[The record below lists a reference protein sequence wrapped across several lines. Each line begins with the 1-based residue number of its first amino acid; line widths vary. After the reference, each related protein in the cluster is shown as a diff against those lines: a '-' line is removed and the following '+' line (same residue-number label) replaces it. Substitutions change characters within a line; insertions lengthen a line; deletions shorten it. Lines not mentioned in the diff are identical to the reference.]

1 MAEINDIDLKLNILA
16 TDEASEVL
24 KALSGVL
31 DGLKENLAAFADLNP
46 FADLQDIAD
55 SLANAIKDLNDGIT
69 SLKDTFTEL
78 DTTGLPTLLDQMS
91 QINEQGATLRATL
104 TGVQDEIS
112 GMVSEGR
119 DNPLTTWNNT
129 ANELRSALTGVLD
142 ETSNVDDTAKS
153 DPFSGWSAAVQGV
166 KEQLDGVVADLRL
179 ISELSTSSFQ
189 MPSVSGGSKKGGV
202 TPVSE
207 SEMLNWFATIDQS
220 KLTPEQRAEYARA
233 AVNNDV
239 PSFYNQY
246 GKDLGAPQPTVVPP
260 AEPAPETRGLQLP
273 SVADSIGGLN
283 SFINEIPSKLMMTG
297 MTAMMGYY
305 GIQGLANSENQFANI
320 QQMMNLNN
328 QTVNEAAQSSV
339 MLGTVGMSGTAGTS
353 FLSNLAGNLQKV
365 FTPQVG
371 SGALSKEA
379 ILLQSL
385 GITQQDITTS
395 PWELLNTIGTRYRS
409 FIASGQ
415 GSKAAEL
422 LNLTG
427 TTETQPLLQNWSTLQ
442 QGASGVN
449 LNMTPA
455 ELNQAV
461 QQNSGLQENLQKLSL
476 AFGDLAV
483 KLTPAADSLVKAL
496 TDLSNGLSG
505 KTSIGQTIA
514 NIVKDLGPV
523 GDAIAG
529 FVLAVKGASLALSIK
544 KLFSG
549 GGPVTV
555 SGSPV
560 IVEGGGP
567 SNPGG
572 GGEPP
577 VGGTPVAEEEPV
589 LPAEGEAAA
598 GEAIGEGAAAAGAEA
613 VGEDMAV
620 SGAVAGAEGIG
631 LGLDATGVLAPL
643 GIAIGALAPVVAYA
657 VSNWNTIGPALGKAG
672 SDVGNWAVKTG
683 GEIGSWAS
691 THTKDLGD
699 WAQKTGDNIGSWVT
713 TYTQDISNWATK
725 TGGNIENWA
734 STHTTDILNWA
745 NTTGANISNWAST
758 HTDDLISWADQTG
771 ANIGY
776 WASAHTADIG
786 NWADTTGSQI
796 GNWAMTH
803 TQDIE
808 NWATTT
814 GNSISSWYNSTV
826 SVIGNWVKQV
836 AGDFGVTL
844 QNIGSDIGQGVNN
857 VVNWMSQ
864 AASNIS
870 NTVGSLFG
878 GGNVSG
884 NALSWIQT
892 AMADTGVSGSNWT
905 NLLAQLVQ
913 AESGGNPNAINST
926 AVNGQHAEGIAQM
939 LPSTFAAHMMQ
950 GMSDIFNPID
960 NLVSSIRYILGRYG
974 SPENLIS
981 LTGLGT
987 GNYKGYATGG
997 ILDEPIVGIG
1007 LSTGT
1012 HYSFAEAGPEAVVPM
1027 SGGRSSGGG
1036 LALTGAGGGTVNQFY
1051 VNITVP
1057 TSARDVKTMAQQVA
1071 TEFVNQL
1078 KRRGN
1083 FDWS

>member
-31 DGLKENLAAFADLNP
+31 DDLKENLAAFADLNP

-55 SLANAIKDLNDGIT
+55 SLASAIKDLNDGIT
-69 SLKDTFTEL
+69 NLKDTFSEL
-78 DTTGLPTLLDQMS
+78 DTTGLPTLIDQMG
-91 QINEQGATLRATL
+91 QINEQGASLRATL
-104 TGVQDEIS
+104 TGVQDEMA
-112 GMVSEGR
+112 GMAAEGR
-119 DNPLTTWNNT
+119 DNPLTGWNNT
-129 ANELRSALTGVLD
+129 ANELRTALTGVLD
-142 ETSNVDDTAKS
+142 ETSNVDDTAKA

-179 ISELSTSSFQ
+179 IGELSKTSFN
-189 MPSVSGGSKKGGV
+189 MPSVTGGTKKGGV
-202 TPVSE
+202 TPISE
-207 SEMLNWFATIDQS
+207 SQMLDWFASLDQS

-233 AVNNDV
+233 GVNNDV

-246 GKDLGAPQPTVVPP
+246 GAELGAPQPTVVPP
-260 AEPAPETRGLQLP
+260 AEPELAPEAGGFKIP
-273 SVADSIGGLN
+273 SVVDAIGGVNGYL
-283 SFINEIPSKLMMTG
+283 SHIPHQLMNYG
-297 MTAMMGYY
+297 MLGMMGYY
-305 GIQGLANSENQFANI
+305 GVQGLANSENQFADI

-353 FLSNLAGNLQKV
+353 FLSNLAGNMQNL

-371 SGALSKEA
+371 SGALSKNA

-409 FIASGQ
+409 LISQGQ
-415 GSKAAEL
+415 GNKAAQL
-422 LNLTG
+422 LSLTG
-427 TTETQPLLQNWSTLQ
+427 TSQVQPLLENWGTLQ

-455 ELNQAV
+455 QLGDAV
-461 QQNSGLQENLQKLSL
+461 KQNDSLQENLQTLSL
-476 AFGDLAV
+476 AFGELAI
-483 KLTPAADSLVKAL
+483 KLDPIVNAIVKAL
-496 TDLSNGLSG
+496 TDLGNGLSG
-505 KTSIGQTIA
+505 KTGIVTTIG

-529 FVLAVKGASLALSIK
+529 LVLAVKGASLALSIK
-544 KLFSG
+544 KMFSG

-560 IVEGGGP
+560 VVEG
-567 SNPGG
+567 GG

-577 VGGTPVAEEEPV
+577 AGGTPAGEEEPV
-589 LPAEGEAAA
+589 VPVEGEAAA
-598 GEAIGEGAAAAGAEA
+598 GEAIGEGAAAGVEA
-613 VGEDMAV
+613 AGEDMAV
-620 SGAVAGAEGIG
+620 SGAVAGAEGVG

-643 GIAIGALAPVVAYA
+643 GIAIGALAPVVGYA
-657 VSNWNTIGPALGKAG
+657 VANWNTIGPALSKAG

-683 GEIGSWAS
+683 DEIGDWTS
-691 THTKDLGD
+691 THAKDLGD
-699 WAQKTGDNIGSWVT
+699 WAQKTGANIGSWAT
-713 TYTQDISNWATK
+713 TQTQDISNWATK

-734 STHTTDILNWA
+734 STHTTDIVNWA
-745 NTTGANISNWAST
+745 NTTGANVSNWATT
-758 HTDDLISWADQTG
+758 HTNDLVSWADQTG

-776 WASAHTADIG
+776 WASAHTTDIG

-796 GNWAMTH
+796 GTWAITH

-808 NWATTT
+808 NWATNT

-844 QNIGSDIGQGVNN
+844 TNIGNDIGQGVNS

-870 NTVGSLFG
+870 NTVGSLFR
-878 GGNVSG
+878 GGNVS
-884 NALSWIQT
+884 SWIQT
-892 AMADTGVSGSNWT
+892 AMADTGVSGSTWT
-905 NLLAQLVQ
+905 NVLTQLVQ

-926 AVNGQHAEGIAQM
+926 AVDGEHAEGIAQM

-950 GMSDIFNPID
+950 GLSDILNPVD
-960 NLVSSIRYILGRYG
+960 NLVSSIRYIMGRYG
-974 SPENLIS
+974 TPENLIS

-1012 HYSFAEAGPEAVVPM
+1012 RYSFAEAGPEAIVPM
-1027 SGGRSSGGG
+1027 SGGRIGGG
-1036 LALTGAGGGTVNQFY
+1036 SGLAMARGGTNVNQTF
-1051 VNITVP
+1051 NMTITIP
-1057 TSARDVKTMAQQVA
+1057 TSARDSKTMAQQIL
-1071 TEFVNQL
+1071 TEVVNNL
-1078 KRRGN
+1078 KRKGN
-1083 FDWS
+1083 FEWS

>member
-1 MAEINDIDLKLNILA
+1 VAEINDIDLKLNILA

-31 DGLKENLAAFADLNP
+31 DDLKENLAAFADLNP

-55 SLANAIKDLNDGIT
+55 SLASAIKDLNDGIT
-69 SLKDTFTEL
+69 NLKETFSEL
-78 DTTGLPTLLDQMS
+78 DTTGLPTLIDQMS
-91 QINEQGATLRATL
+91 QINEQGATLRSTL
-104 TGVQDEIS
+104 TGVQDEIE

-119 DNPLTTWNNT
+119 DNPLTAWNET
-129 ANELRSALTGVLD
+129 ANELRSVLTGVLD

-166 KEQLDGVVADLRL
+166 KEQLDGVVSDLRL
-179 ISELSTSSFQ
+179 IAELSQSSFKT
-189 MPSVSGGSKKGGV
+189 PSVSGGSKKGGV

-207 SEMLNWFATIDQS
+207 SQMLDWFSNIDQS
-220 KLTPEQRAEYARA
+220 ELTPEQRAEYARA

-246 GKDLGAPQPTVVPP
+246 GKELGAPQPTVAPP
-260 AEPAPETRGLQLP
+260 AEPAPETGGFKIP
-273 SVADSIGGLN
+273 SLTDTIGGIN
-283 SFINEIPSKLMMTG
+283 SFINELPSKLMTYGMTG
-297 MTAMMGYY
+297 LMGYY

-339 MLGTVGMSGTAGTS
+339 MLGTVGLSGT
-353 FLSNLAGNLQKV
+353 
-365 FTPQVG
+365 
-371 SGALSKEA
+371 
-379 ILLQSL
+379 
-385 GITQQDITTS
+385 
-395 PWELLNTIGTRYRS
+395 
-409 FIASGQ
+409 
-415 GSKAAEL
+415 
-422 LNLTG
+422 
-427 TTETQPLLQNWSTLQ
+427 
-442 QGASGVN
+442 
-449 LNMTPA
+449 
-455 ELNQAV
+455 
-461 QQNSGLQENLQKLSL
+461 
-476 AFGDLAV
+476 
-483 KLTPAADSLVKAL
+483 
-496 TDLSNGLSG
+496 
-505 KTSIGQTIA
+505 
-514 NIVKDLGPV
+514 
-523 GDAIAG
+523 
-529 FVLAVKGASLALSIK
+529 
-544 KLFSG
+544 
-549 GGPVTV
+549 
-555 SGSPV
+555 
-560 IVEGGGP
+560 
-567 SNPGG
+567 
-572 GGEPP
+572 
-577 VGGTPVAEEEPV
+577 
-589 LPAEGEAAA
+589 A
-598 GEAIGEGAAAAGAEA
+598 GEAIGEGALAAGALETGAGEA
-613 VGEDMAV
+613 AGEGLGIMA
-620 SGAVAGAEGIG
+620 GGEALG

-657 VSNWNTIGPALGKAG
+657 VSNWNSIGPALSKAG

-713 TYTQDISNWATK
+713 THTQDISNWATK
-725 TGGNIENWA
+725 TGGNISDWV

-745 NTTGANISNWAST
+745 NTTGANVSNWAST

-776 WASAHTADIG
+776 WASTHTADIG

-796 GNWAMTH
+796 GDWTLTH

-814 GNSISSWYNSTV
+814 GNSISGWYNSTV

-844 QNIGSDIGQGVNN
+844 SNIGNDIGQGVNS

-926 AVNGQHAEGIAQM
+926 TVDGEHAEGIAQM

-987 GNYKGYATGG
+987 GNYKGYANGG

-1012 HYSFAEAGPEAVVPM
+1012 HYSFAETGPEAIVPM
-1027 SGGRSSGGG
+1027 SGGRSGGGGG
-1036 LALTGAGGGTVNQFY
+1036 LALASGGGGANVNQFY

-1083 FDWS
+1083 FDFGG